1 MVRIF
6 FGVSNMTVAGCL
18 KAFLGAAVV
27 CFMMSGLSH
36 AADQGNAAE
45 AEALVKKG
53 VAFIKANGPEKAAEE
68 FTNGKFFK
76 DRDLYIV
83 YTEFGGKVLAHGGNP
98 KLVGKNLTGMKDSE
112 GNPFF
117 QMLVDL
123 AKAKGK
129 GWSGSYRFMNP
140 VSQKI
145 EAKVMYLESVGETYV
160 GVGIYKQ

>member
-1 MVRIF
+1 MQFLSV
-6 FGVSNMTVAGCL
+6 L
-18 KAFLGAAVV
+18 KSVFTAAAVSLV
-27 CFMMSGLSH
+27 MVGMSH
-36 AADQGNAAE
+36 AVDQGTAAE
-45 AEALVKKG
+45 AEAMVKKG

-68 FTNGKFFK
+68 FTNGKTFK

-83 YTEFGGKVLAHGGNP
+83 YTEFSGKVLAHGGNP

-117 QMLVDL
+117 QMLLDL
-123 AKAKGK
+123 AKSKGK

-140 VSQKI
+140 ATQKI

>member
-1 MVRIF
+1 MKF
-6 FGVSNMTVAGCL
+6 LSML
-18 KAFLGAAVV
+18 KSVFAVAAVSLV
-27 CFMMSGLSH
+27 MAGVAQ
-36 AADQGNAAE
+36 AADQGTAGE
-45 AEALVKKG
+45 AEAMVKKG
-53 VAFIKANGPEKAAEE
+53 VAYIKANGPEKAAEE
-68 FTNGKFFK
+68 FTNGKSFK

-123 AKAKGK
+123 AKTKGK

-140 VSQKI
+140 VTQKI

-160 GVGIYKQ
+160 GVGVYKQ

>member
-1 MVRIF
+1 VHVLSTLKVLLSAAAISLVM
-6 FGVSNMTVAGCL
+6 AG
-18 KAFLGAAVV
+18 GAQ
-27 CFMMSGLSH
+27 
-36 AADQGNAAE
+36 AADQGTAAE
-45 AEALVKKG
+45 AEAMVKKG
-53 VAFIKANGPEKAAEE
+53 VAYIKINGPEKAAEE
-68 FTNGKFFK
+68 FTNGKSFK

-123 AKAKGK
+123 AKSKGK
-129 GWSGSYRFMNP
+129 GWSGNYRFINP
-140 VSQKI
+140 TTQKI

-160 GVGIYKQ
+160 GVGIYK

>member
-1 MVRIF
+1 MHFLSLLKVFLSAAAISL
-6 FGVSNMTVAGCL
+6 VMAG
-18 KAFLGAAVV
+18 GAQ
-27 CFMMSGLSH
+27 
-36 AADQGNAAE
+36 AADQGTAAE
-45 AEALVKKG
+45 AEAMVKKG
-53 VAFIKANGPEKAAEE
+53 VAYIKANGPEKAAEE
-68 FTNGKFFK
+68 FTNGKSFK

-123 AKAKGK
+123 AKTKGK
-129 GWSGSYRFMNP
+129 GWSGSYRFINP
-140 VSQKI
+140 TTQKI

-160 GVGIYKQ
+160 GVGIYK